1 MGVDRGR
8 YSIVNYSNV
17 GIELGTQI
25 CTAADLSSN
34 QFTYK
39 GFSFVSTDGGN
50 TWLVGSS
57 IEYAIA
63 PPLTLRKGIN
73 NRLYI
78 CYQNEDLA
86 VIRVDSG
93 VRLNLSVNE
102 PSFQYTANDENQSGL
117 NVGEPMV
124 NLHGNISQFNYEGY
138 SFEPNQNGT
147 EWTVSPAVTE

>member
-1 MGVDRGR
+1 MGVDRGH
-8 YSIVNYSNV
+8 YSIVVYSNV

-25 CTAADLSSN
+25 CTAADLSLN
-34 QFTYK
+34 LFTYE

-57 IEYAIA
+57 IEYAVA

-78 CYQNEDLA
+78 CYQSEDLA
-86 VIRVDSG
+86 VIIPESG

-102 PSFQYTANDENQSGL
+102 PSFQYTSNDENPSGL

-138 SFEPNQNGT
+138 SFKPTKGAT